1 MASIIPVNEEAAMI
15 IDDDVTG
22 VKVAGLIFDAGEH
35 SKYLLKVGTE
45 KNSNNNE
52 DNPIVL
58 QDLFFRVGGTT
69 DTLTKADN
77 ALEIN
82 ANNVL
87 CDHFWIWRADHGAG
101 VEWYGN
107 ESDHGLIV
115 NGDNVTCYALFNE
128 HFQKYNTLWNG
139 ENGATYFYQNE
150 TAYDPISQEEWMSH
164 NGTVNGYSSY
174 KVANNVKS
182 HYAVGLGIYNVFI
195 YTGEDYDSSKVQ
207 IQLDNAIEV
216 PNSENVLVENACLQT
231 FAKDD
236 GALQRI
242 NTIINGVGDGV
253 SSGKDNETGLTG
265 EGWSRKFL
273 ISYQN
278 GTAVVGKA
286 TDGSDEQKGKYL
298 GVETIT
304 NVRQFGEDGLDVA
317 SMQALYDQYKDLTQ
331 GNYTEGSWNEFSA
344 ALQEVERVLSKD
356 YLKYEAS
363 NSEFNEVLNNF
374 KAAIENLQ
382 VAGDKTK
389 LQEIYDNYQILKE
402 ANYTKDSWKAFASA
416 MEEAKK
422 VLNDSEALQE
432 DIDKAYQALTDAYN
446 KLVLISDDTNT
457 GDNENQDSNTDTVK
471 TPAKHDTKKAVKT
484 GDDSLV
490 TLFATT
496 ALLSSVAFT
505 CVKRKHED

>member
-1 MASIIPVNEEAAMI
+1 MI

-69 DTLTKADN
+69 DALTKADN

-317 SMQALYDQYKDLTQ
+317 SMQALY
-331 GNYTEGSWNEFSA
+331 GI
-344 ALQEVERVLSKD
+344 RH
-356 YLKYEAS
+356 
-363 NSEFNEVLNNF
+363 
-374 KAAIENLQ
+374 
-382 VAGDKTK
+382 
-389 LQEIYDNYQILKE
+389 
-402 ANYTKDSWKAFASA
+402 
-416 MEEAKK
+416 
-422 VLNDSEALQE
+422 
-432 DIDKAYQALTDAYN
+432 
-446 KLVLISDDTNT
+446 LISHLIHL
-457 GDNENQDSNTDTVK
+457 G
-471 TPAKHDTKKAVKT
+471 
-484 GDDSLV
+484 LFV
-490 TLFATT
+490 TLAV
-496 ALLSSVAFT
+496 S
-505 CVKRKHED
+505 CRHGDIK